1 MQIIPHIEFYSY
13 QLIFSLQNEAPD
25 LTPSESC
32 QSSDED
38 SDVGA
43 AFTLENHAP
52 MMELATASHVD
63 AASSPASSQVP
74 LIEHLEITVNNDME
88 KSTEP
93 VDYNTRKIIRLNYNF

>member
-1 MQIIPHIEFYSY
+1 M
-13 QLIFSLQNEAPD
+13 QNEAPD

-43 AFTLENHAP
+43 AFTLENHAS

-63 AASSPASSQVP
+63 AASSASSQVP

-93 VDYNTRKIIRLNYNF
+93 VDYNMRKIIRLNYNF